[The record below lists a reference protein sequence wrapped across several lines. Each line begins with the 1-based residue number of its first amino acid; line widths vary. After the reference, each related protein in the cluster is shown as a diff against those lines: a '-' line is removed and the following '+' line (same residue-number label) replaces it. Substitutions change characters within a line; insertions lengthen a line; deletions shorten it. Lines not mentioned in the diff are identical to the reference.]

1 MRGVAGEIE
10 TASYRMVILAG
21 TVHSRAEHDAAV
33 GDRIVIE
40 YR

>member
-1 MRGVAGEIE
+1 
-10 TASYRMVILAG
+10 VILAG

-33 GDRIVIE
+33 AVTWSARGVTEVDDRIVVE